1 MDHSQIIYLDHAA
14 TSWPKPERVAHAVA
28 DAITNYAANPGRG
41 AHRLA
46 VQASRVIMETRYL
59 LAKLLHVKNP
69 NDIIFTNNTS
79 LALNMVIQGLLV
91 HGDHVIYSGV
101 EHNSVR
107 RPLEALKL
115 DGKITVSEMKMNQS
129 GAVNLTDLEQQL
141 KQRKTRLVIVN
152 HASNL
157 LGTIA
162 PIGKIV
168 ALAHHYEALV
178 LVDAAQTA
186 GTYPL
191 NIEMLQADFVA
202 MPGHK
207 GLLGPQG
214 TAALYI
220 SPLIDLK
227 PFIYGGTGSQSEK
240 IEQPTVRPDRYET
253 GTLNMPGIAG
263 LREGLKHVI
272 AQTVE
277 DIHQKEWA
285 LSQKL
290 IQGLQTIPGIQLLGP
305 QIGEDRV
312 GIVSFVLMNQDSAK
326 VAFELD
332 KSFGIAVRAGYHCTP
347 MAHATAGTLETG
359 AIRASIGWC
368 TTKEE
373 INSFIMA
380 IKSIS
385 ENGN

>member
-1 MDHSQIIYLDHAA
+1 MERSQIIYLDHAA
-14 TSWPKPERVAHAVA
+14 TSFPKPERVALAVA
-28 DAITNYAANPGRG
+28 DAISNYGANPGRG

-46 VQASRVIMETRYL
+46 VQASRVIMETRFM
-59 LAKLLHVKNP
+59 LAKLFGVKNP
-69 NDIIFTNNTS
+69 NDIIFTSNTS
-79 LALNMVIQGLLV
+79 VALNMVIQGLLV
-91 HGDHVIYSGV
+91 QGDHVIYSGI

-107 RPLEALKL
+107 RPLEALKT
-115 DGKITVSEMKMNQS
+115 DGRITISEMKMNEH
-129 GAVNLTDLEQQL
+129 GIVNVTDLEDQL
-141 KQRKTRLVIVN
+141 KNRKTRLVIVN

-157 LGTIA
+157 LGTIV
-162 PIGKIV
+162 PIEAIT
-168 ALAHHYEALV
+168 ALAHRYGALV

-191 NIEMLQADFVA
+191 NIERLQVDFVA

-220 SPLIDLK
+220 SPAIDLK

-263 LREGLKHVI
+263 LREGLKYVI

-277 DIHQKEWA
+277 HIHQREWA
-285 LSQKL
+285 HSQTMM
-290 IQGLQTIPGIQLLGP
+290 QGLSAIPGIQLLGP
-305 QIGEDRV
+305 AIGEERV
-312 GIVSFVLMNQDSAK
+312 GIVSFVIPNQDSAK

-347 MAHATAGTLETG
+347 LAHATAGTLDTG

-368 TTKEE
+368 TTEAE
-373 INSFIMA
+373 IATFINA
-380 IKSIS
+380 IKSIAK
-385 ENGN
+385 NGN

>member
-1 MDHSQIIYLDHAA
+1 MEKTQIIYLDHAS
-14 TSWPKPERVAHAVA
+14 TSWPKPDSVAVAVA
-28 DAITNYAANPGRG
+28 DAISNYGANPGRG

-69 NDIIFTNNTS
+69 NDIIFTSNTS
-79 LALNMVIQGLLV
+79 VALNMVIQGLLV
-91 HGDHVIYSGV
+91 QGDHVIYSGI

-107 RPLEALKL
+107 RPLEAMKM
-115 DGKITVSEMKMNQS
+115 DGRITISEMKMNEL
-129 GAVNLTDLEQQL
+129 GAVNLLDLEEQL
-141 KQRKTRLVIVN
+141 KQKKTRLVIVN

-157 LGTIA
+157 LGTVA
-162 PIGKIV
+162 PIEKIT
-168 ALAHHYEALV
+168 ALAHRYEAFV

-191 NIEMLQADFVA
+191 DIERVKADFVA

-220 SPLIDLK
+220 SPKIDLK
-227 PFIYGGTGSQSEK
+227 PLVYGGTGSQSEK
-240 IEQPTVRPDRYET
+240 LEQPTVRPDRYET

-263 LREGLKHVI
+263 LREGLKYVMT
-272 AQTVE
+272 QTVE
-277 DIHQKEWA
+277 HIHQKEWM
-285 LSQKL
+285 LSQKIMQEL
-290 IQGLQTIPGIQLLGP
+290 IAVPGIHLLGP
-305 QIGEDRV
+305 EIGEERV
-312 GIVSFVLMNQDSAK
+312 GIVSFVVANQDSAS

-332 KSFGIAVRAGYHCTP
+332 KSYAVAVRAGYHCTP
-347 MAHATAGTLETG
+347 LAHATAGTLETG

-368 TTKEE
+368 TTEEE
-373 INSFIMA
+373 IATFITA
-380 IKSIS
+380 IKSIVK
-385 ENGN
+385 NGK